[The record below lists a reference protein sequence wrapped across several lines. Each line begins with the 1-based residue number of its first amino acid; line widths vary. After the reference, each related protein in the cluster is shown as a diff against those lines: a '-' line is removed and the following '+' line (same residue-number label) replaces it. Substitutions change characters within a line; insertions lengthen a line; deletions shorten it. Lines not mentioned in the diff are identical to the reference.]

1 MRISDWSSDVC
12 SSDLED
18 ADPAAAPDGERRCR
32 APDRPLSGAT
42 QGGILPHGL
51 GAGALPC
58 TGRLADMGRSAPA
71 IGGTGVKALSEPCR
85 TTIDQFSSS
94 STWGHHYRFPR
105 TPGGGRSE
113 ERRVGKECVSTCRS
127 RWSPYQ

>member
-1 MRISDWSSDVC
+1 MIRRPPRSTRTYTLLPYTTLFRS
-12 SSDLED
+12 
-18 ADPAAAPDGERRCR
+18 ERRCR

-94 STWGHHYRFPR
+94 SPWGHHYRFPR
-105 TPGGGRSE
+105 TPGGGSLSYWRKFGRASG
-113 ERRVGKECVSTCRS
+113 RARVCQVV
-127 RWSPYQ
+127 

>member
-71 IGGTGVKALSEPCR
+71 IGGTGVKALSEP
-85 TTIDQFSSS
+85 
-94 STWGHHYRFPR
+94 
-105 TPGGGRSE
+105 RSE
-113 ERRVGKECVSTCRS
+113 EHTSELQSLMRISYAVFCLKKKNTANNNKQKRLDRISLR
-127 RWSPYQ
+127 